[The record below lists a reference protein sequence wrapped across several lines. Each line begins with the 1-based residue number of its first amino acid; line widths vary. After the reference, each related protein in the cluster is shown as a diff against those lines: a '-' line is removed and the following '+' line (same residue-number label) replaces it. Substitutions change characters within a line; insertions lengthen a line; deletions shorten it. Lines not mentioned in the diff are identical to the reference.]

1 MKTSTHSNAHTTHT
15 HSTLCHTHSTLT
27 HTCKWCPVRS
37 RLAELVYIPQRSCL
51 NGWQLAAFAL
61 VAVVVVVVSRA
72 AVAVVGSRVLVVVV
86 PIAVVLLSYEHLN
99 MILMSMVS
107 TLYLRQKPSRLSWQ
121 ETGTERERDREIKRE
136 REGAH
141 TEKPTKGSLFAC
153 KEDESVR
160 GRSTFL

>member
-27 HTCKWCPVRS
+27 HTYKWCPVRS

-51 NGWQLAAFAL
+51 NGLQLAAFAL

-72 AVAVVGSRVLVVVV
+72 VVVVAVVGSRVLVVVV

-121 ETGTERERDREIKRE
+121 ETGTERERDRERKRE
-136 REGAH
+136 REGAP
-141 TEKPTKGSLFAC
+141 KPTKGSLFAC

>member
-1 MKTSTHSNAHTTHT
+1 MKTSTHSNAHTTHR

-61 VAVVVVVVSRA
+61 VAVVVVVSRA
-72 AVAVVGSRVLVVVV
+72 VVVVAVVGSRALVVVV

-99 MILMSMVS
+99 MILMSMLS
-107 TLYLRQKPSRLSWQ
+107 TLYLRQKPSRLSSQ
-121 ETGTERERDREIKRE
+121 ETGTERERDRKRE
-136 REGAH
+136 RQRERGCTYRKAN
-141 TEKPTKGSLFAC
+141 EKQFICLQ
-153 KEDESVR
+153 R
-160 GRSTFL
+160 R